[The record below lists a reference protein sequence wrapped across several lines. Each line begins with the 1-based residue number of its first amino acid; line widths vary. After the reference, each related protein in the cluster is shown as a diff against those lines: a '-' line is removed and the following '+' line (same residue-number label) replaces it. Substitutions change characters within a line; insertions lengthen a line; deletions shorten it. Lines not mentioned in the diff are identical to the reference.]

1 MPDSFANKL
10 KIPDP
15 FSPKNQKQVERHTFR
30 ITKTSVIGFKDPE
43 QRLSPNMGFK
53 NLGAYE
59 LKK

>member
-1 MPDSFANKL
+1 MPN
-10 KIPDP
+10 P
-15 FSPKNQKQVERHTFR
+15 FSPINQKQVERHTFR

-53 NLGAYE
+53 NLGVNE